1 MAGKKYPAGPSR
13 ADQDRRLMRI
23 VAGEFKGRKVA
34 RPSDRRVRVTTE
46 RVREALF
53 DILAPRIVG
62 ARVLDL
68 FAGSGVL
75 GLEALSRGAAQVD
88 FVDILP
94 ASLSAVRTNVASL
107 GVKEQARVYRGDAL
121 RFVERLGAGAYDV
134 ALADPPFSSDHAI
147 RLRDVFRGCAF
158 AKMLSIEHRSK
169 LTCTGDDT
177 RRYGD
182 VALTLCF
189 SP

>member
-1 MAGKKYPAGPSR
+1 
-13 ADQDRRLMRI
+13 MRI
-23 VAGEFKGRKVA
+23 VAGEFRGLKVA

-53 DILAPRIVG
+53 DILSPKLAG

-75 GLEALSRGAAQVD
+75 GLEAMSRGAAWVD

-94 ASLSAVRTNVASL
+94 ASLSAVRANVATL
-107 GVKEQARVYRGDAL
+107 DLKEQTRVYRGDAM
-121 RFVERLGAGAYDV
+121 RFVGRLDAGAYDLV
-134 ALADPPFSSDHAI
+134 LADPPFSTDHATGLI
-147 RLRDVFRGCAF
+147 ETFRGCAF
-158 AKMLSIEHRSK
+158 AKTLSIEHRSK
-169 LTCTGDDT
+169 LITLGDDT

-182 VALTLCF
+182 VALTFCF

>member
-1 MAGKKYPAGPSR
+1 
-13 ADQDRRLMRI
+13 MRI
-23 VAGEFKGRKVA
+23 VAGEFRGRRLS

-53 DILAPRIVG
+53 SILGPRPNG

-68 FAGSGVL
+68 FAGSGIL
-75 GLEALSRGAAQVD
+75 GLEALSRGAVWVD

-94 ASLSAVRTNVASL
+94 ASLASIRENVITLGMESRT
-107 GVKEQARVYRGDAL
+107 RIHRGEAL
-121 RFVERLGAGAYDV
+121 RFIEHLEVGSYDL
-134 ALADPPFSSDHAI
+134 AFADPPFTSDQAFG
-147 RLRDVFRGCAF
+147 LAEFFRENAF
-158 AKMLSIEHRSK
+158 AKTLCIEHRSS
-169 LTCTGDDT
+169 LTLTGDDT

-182 VALTLCF
+182 IAITFCF

>member
-1 MAGKKYPAGPSR
+1 
-13 ADQDRRLMRI
+13 MRI
-23 VAGEFKGRKVA
+23 VAGHLKGRKVA
-34 RPSDRRVRVTTE
+34 RPSDGRVRATTE

-53 DILAPRIVG
+53 AILSPKLPE

-75 GLEALSRGAAQVD
+75 GLEALSRGAAWVD

-94 ASLSAVRTNVASL
+94 ASLNAVRTNVTNL
-107 GVKEQARVYRGDAL
+107 GLQAFTHVHRGDAL
-121 RFVERLGAGAYDV
+121 RFIGRLDVAAYDLV
-134 ALADPPFSSDHAI
+134 VADPPFSSDYAI
-147 RLRDVFRGCAF
+147 NLVEAFRECPF
-158 AKMLSIEHRSK
+158 AKTLSVEHRSN
-169 LTCTGDDT
+169 LTVPGDDT

-182 VALTLCF
+182 VSLTFCF

>member
-1 MAGKKYPAGPSR
+1 
-13 ADQDRRLMRI
+13 MRI
-23 VAGEFKGRKVA
+23 VAGEFRGLTVIK
-34 RPSDRRVRVTTE
+34 PPDRRVRVTTE

-53 DILAPRIVG
+53 DILTPRITG

-75 GLEALSRGAAQVD
+75 GLEALSRGATWVD

-94 ASLSAVRTNVASL
+94 ASLKAVRSNVASL
-107 GVKEQARVYRGDAL
+107 GVEQNTHVYRGDAT
-121 RFVERLGAGAYDV
+121 RFVERLDTEAYDL
-134 ALADPPFSSDHAI
+134 ALADPPFSTDQAI
-147 RLRDVFRGCAF
+147 SLIEQFRECAF
-158 AKMLSIEHRSK
+158 AKTLVVEHRSK
-169 LTCTGDDT
+169 LKCTGDDT

-182 VALTLCF
+182 IALTFCF

>member
-1 MAGKKYPAGPSR
+1 
-13 ADQDRRLMRI
+13 MRI
-23 VAGEFKGRKVA
+23 VAGEFKGLKVA

-53 DILAPRIVG
+53 DILSPKLVG

-75 GLEALSRGAAQVD
+75 GLEAMSRGAAWVD

-94 ASLSAVRTNVASL
+94 ASLSAIRTNVATL
-107 GVKEQARVYRGDAL
+107 GLEEQTHVYRGDAM
-121 RFVERLGAGAYDV
+121 RFVGRLDAGAYDL
-134 ALADPPFSSDHAI
+134 ALADPPFSTNHATGLI
-147 RLRDVFRGCAF
+147 DAFRGCAF
-158 AKMLSIEHRSK
+158 AKTLSIEHRSK
-169 LTCTGDDT
+169 LTTLGDDT

-182 VALTLCF
+182 VALTFCF

>member
-1 MAGKKYPAGPSR
+1 
-13 ADQDRRLMRI
+13 MRI
-23 VAGEFKGRKVA
+23 VAGEFRGLKVT
-34 RPSDRRVRVTTE
+34 RPSDPRVRVTTE

-53 DILAPRIVG
+53 DILSQRVVG

-75 GLEALSRGAAQVD
+75 GLEALSRGATWVD

-94 ASLSAVRTNVASL
+94 ASLKAVRTNVAALSA
-107 GVKEQARVYRGDAL
+107 EQKTHVYRGDAL
-121 RFVERLGAGAYDV
+121 HFVERLELEAYDL
-134 ALADPPFSSDHAI
+134 ALADPPFSTDQAI
-147 RLRDVFRGCAF
+147 GLIDQFRGCPF
-158 AKMLSIEHRSK
+158 AKTLAVEHRSNIK
-169 LTCTGDDT
+169 CKGDDT

-182 VALTLCF
+182 VALTFCF

>member
-1 MAGKKYPAGPSR
+1 
-13 ADQDRRLMRI
+13 MRI
-23 VAGEFKGRKVA
+23 VAGEFRGLKVT

-53 DILAPRIVG
+53 DILSPRIAG

-75 GLEALSRGAAQVD
+75 GLEALSRGAAWVD
-88 FVDILP
+88 FVDVLP
-94 ASLSAVRTNVASL
+94 ASLKTIRTNVATLSL
-107 GVKEQARVYRGDAL
+107 AQKTHVYRGDAL
-121 RFVERLGAGAYDV
+121 RFVERLYAGAYDLV
-134 ALADPPFSSDHAI
+134 LADPPFSTDQAVGLI
-147 RLRDVFRGCAF
+147 EQFRGCPF
-158 AKMLSIEHRSK
+158 AKTLAVEHRSK
-169 LTCTGDDT
+169 LTCLGDDT

-182 VALTLCF
+182 VAITFCW

>member
-1 MAGKKYPAGPSR
+1 
-13 ADQDRRLMRI
+13 MRI
-23 VAGEFKGRKVA
+23 VAGEFKGLNLA

-53 DILAPRIVG
+53 DILSPRLAG

-75 GLEALSRGAAQVD
+75 GLEAISRGAAWVD

-94 ASLSAVRTNVASL
+94 ASLSAVRANVATL
-107 GVKEQARVYRGDAL
+107 GLKEQTCVYRGDAL
-121 RFVERLGAGAYDV
+121 RFAGRLDAGAYDL
-134 ALADPPFSSDHAI
+134 ALDDPPFSSDQAVGLI
-147 RLRDVFRGCAF
+147 DMFRGCAF
-158 AKMLSIEHRSK
+158 AKTLSIEHRSS
-169 LTCTGDDT
+169 LTCMGDDT

-182 VALTLCF
+182 VALTFCF
-189 SP
+189 SQ